1 MSAIEFTAEDFRQYA
16 YCPRII
22 YFRYV
27 MRIVPD
33 RTYKMQKG
41 TEFHDEKIRRKTKT
55 KKENAVI
62 HYNKFIVDQKLGLA
76 ALLDAIVVE
85 NGSYYPIEYKTGKTY
100 TEIPM
105 HHLRQL
111 VLQAIII
118 ENYFETIVEKAEV
131 RYSNGKRITT
141 PITLDMKMA
150 VLKQHTAMLRIV
162 LDETIPDPTEHSGK
176 CRDCEF
182 RLVCKRA

>member
-1 MSAIEFTAEDFRQYA
+1 MSTIEFTAEDFRQHT

-27 MRIVPD
+27 MRIIPY

-41 TEFHDEKIRRKTKT
+41 TEYHDEKIRRKTKT

-62 HYNKFIVDQKLGLA
+62 YYNKFIVDQKLGLA
-76 ALLDAIVVE
+76 ALLDAIVEE
-85 NGSYYPIEYKTGKTY
+85 NGSYYPIEYKTGKAY
-100 TEIPM
+100 TEIPK
-105 HHLRQL
+105 HHLKQL

-118 ENYFETIVEKAEV
+118 ENYFKTNVEKAEV
-131 RYSNGKRITT
+131 RYSSGKRITT
-141 PITLDMKMA
+141 PITLEMKMD
-150 VLKQHTAMLRIV
+150 VLKQHTEMLRIV
-162 LDETIPDPTEHSGK
+162 LDETIPEPTEHTGK
-176 CRDCEF
+176 CQDCEF